1 MPVGSEDNLVTPA
14 FDVLTLKV
22 HCVRR
27 SLLSAVTGVARLI
40 IAALTLRSQS
50 ATVHSICGHSPATM
64 TIVVIHAL
72 QLLAV
77 WWWQWTDR
85 RTGRSLLAVICDAQC
100 PIRCIEVPPA
110 QPLWRL
116 EDQPPPTF
124 DTLRLPMHWS
134 PNFWD
139 PYAYNIRFLKVV
151 ATETPTHTEKN
162 TINTKNNG

>member
-50 ATVHSICGHSPATM
+50 AIVHSICGHSPATM

-77 WWWQWTDR
+77 
-85 RTGRSLLAVICDAQC
+85 
-100 PIRCIEVPPA
+100 
-110 QPLWRL
+110 
-116 EDQPPPTF
+116 
-124 DTLRLPMHWS
+124 
-134 PNFWD
+134 
-139 PYAYNIRFLKVV
+139 
-151 ATETPTHTEKN
+151 
-162 TINTKNNG
+162 